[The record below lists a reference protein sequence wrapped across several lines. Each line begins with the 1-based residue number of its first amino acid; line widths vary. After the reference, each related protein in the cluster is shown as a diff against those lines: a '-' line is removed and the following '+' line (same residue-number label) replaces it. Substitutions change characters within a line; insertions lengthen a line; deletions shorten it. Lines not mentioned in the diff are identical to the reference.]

1 MILLFLIFIFLV
13 LRFTVTLFNFIS
25 NPKLPVSG
33 RHYTD
38 LISILIPTS
47 GRSQSL
53 LYLLRSIQAQDYENY
68 EVLILSD
75 ALKGDIVCENFCNT
89 HEKFKVIRAEEVPDG
104 WARRTF
110 ACHQLAQSA
119 RGNYFI
125 FLDANDKV
133 NKGLFNNA
141 VHRMKQGQLSLLS
154 LFANHEMRSWG
165 EKLVVPLIHHLLLNL
180 LPLRL
185 VRLSS
190 SSSFAAA
197 SGQFMMFENENYR
210 GYQWHKEVRNKVAE
224 DVEIMRLVKA
234 YGLHGEALLANGFLS
249 CRLYRN
255 FRDALNG
262 FSKTILSGFGNSVPG
277 ILLYVFLVI
286 IGPVAVSFY
295 LGLELLLFAVTL
307 VVLSRIMISFS
318 AGQNPWV
325 NIFLHPFQMVSLL
338 FVAVLSIQRHY
349 TRNSSWKNRSIT
361 DG

>member
-38 LISILIPTS
+38 LISILIPAS
-47 GRSQSL
+47 SRSQNL
-53 LYLLRSIQAQDYENY
+53 LYLLQSIHDQDYENY

-75 ALKGDIVCENFCNT
+75 SLKGDIACENFCKT
-89 HEKFKVIRAEEVPDG
+89 HDKFKVIKAEGVPAG
-104 WARRTF
+104 WVRRPF
-110 ACHQLAQSA
+110 ACHQLAQRA

-125 FLDANDKV
+125 FLDVNDKV
-133 NKGLFNNA
+133 NKGLFNNSI
-141 VHRMKQGQLSLLS
+141 HRMRLGKLSLLS

-180 LPLRL
+180 MPLRL
-185 VRLSS
+185 VRLSGN
-190 SSSFAAA
+190 SSFAAA
-197 SGQFMMFENENYR
+197 SGQFMMFDGEGYR
-210 GYQWHKEVRNKVAE
+210 AYEWHKEVRNKVAE
-224 DVEIMRLVKA
+224 DVEIMRLVKG

-262 FSKTILSGFGNSVPG
+262 LSKNILSGFGNSVPG
-277 ILLYVFLVI
+277 ILLYLFLVI
-286 IGPVAVSFY
+286 IGPVAVLFS

-325 NIFLHPFQMVSLL
+325 NIALHPFQMVSLL

-349 TRNSSWKNRSIT
+349 TRSAFWKNRRIT
-361 DG
+361 DP